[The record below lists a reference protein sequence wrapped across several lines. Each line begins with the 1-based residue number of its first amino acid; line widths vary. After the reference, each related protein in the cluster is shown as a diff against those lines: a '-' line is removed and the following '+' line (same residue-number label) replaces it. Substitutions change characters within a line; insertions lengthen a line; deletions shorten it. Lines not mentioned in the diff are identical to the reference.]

1 LRKDF
6 SERAVMRDSDCIEF
20 LQWALPRLE
29 LRWSGYRKVHR
40 QVCKRL
46 RRRLNEL
53 ELDSLAQYRSRLERD
68 AGEWAVLD
76 GLCHITI
83 SRFYRDRGVFGAL
96 GNELLPE
103 LARAAGAEDRPVRCW
118 CAGCASGEEVYTLK
132 LLWDLQV
139 QPRMPEARLEIIG
152 TDADEA
158 VLKRAETGCYP
169 AGSLSGAPPSW
180 RTLAFDAC
188 DHCYCVRAEHREGI
202 EFALQ
207 DIRREQPAGHFDL
220 VLCRNLAFTYFEP
233 ELQRS
238 TLDRLAAVLREGGYL
253 VIGAGERLPDG
264 GCPLERLAGHRA
276 IFKRSR
282 LPAHGQEGERDR

>member
-1 LRKDF
+1 
-6 SERAVMRDSDCIEF
+6 MRDSDCIEF
-20 LQWALPRLE
+20 LQWALPRLG

-46 RRRLNEL
+46 RRRLAEL
-53 ELDSLAQYRSRLERD
+53 ELGSLAQYRGRLAHD
-68 AGEWAVLD
+68 AGEWAVID

-83 SRFYRDRGVFGAL
+83 SRFYWDRAVFDAL
-96 GNELLPE
+96 GNEVLPE
-103 LARAAGAEDRPVRCW
+103 LARAAGARGQSVRCW

-158 VLKRAETGCYP
+158 VLKRAERACYP
-169 AGSLSGAPPSW
+169 VGSLSGAPPSW
-180 RTLAFDAC
+180 RALAFDAC
-188 DHCYCVRAEHREGI
+188 DHCYCIRAEHRKDVG
-202 EFALQ
+202 FALQ
-207 DIRREQPAGHFDL
+207 DIRREQPAGLFDL

-233 ELQRS
+233 EVQRS

-264 GCPLERLAGHRA
+264 SALFERLAGHRA

-282 LPAHGQEGERDR
+282 LPAHGQGGNGSNERPQH